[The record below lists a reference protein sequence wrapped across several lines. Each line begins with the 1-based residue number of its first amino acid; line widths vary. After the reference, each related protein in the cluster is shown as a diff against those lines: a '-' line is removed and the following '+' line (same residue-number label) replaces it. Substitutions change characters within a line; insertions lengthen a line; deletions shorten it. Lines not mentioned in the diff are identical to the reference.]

1 MNYIPPLAWAA
12 IAVIIIITLAI
23 NFSLLILLHDRGR
36 TKIQTHHTARTT
48 GDLQK
53 FQTVLRDPF
62 HQEHQQM
69 DELSSLVA
77 QLKKED
83 ATDRTH
89 PSTDNSRSA
98 DTGGVAPDSAHP
110 RKIE

>member
-1 MNYIPPLAWAA
+1 M
-12 IAVIIIITLAI
+12 
-23 NFSLLILLHDRGR
+23 
-36 TKIQTHHTARTT
+36 HHSARTAR
-48 GDLQK
+48 DLQK
-53 FQTVLRDPF
+53 FRAVLRDPF

-83 ATDRTH
+83 AEDRTN
-89 PSTDNSRSA
+89 PSPDNFRSA
-98 DTGGVAPDSAHP
+98 DAGAAAPDSAHP